1 MAISGYNEYNS
12 AWRFLLIWC
21 DDNESQGPM
30 HTNFKLSMNGEQIV
44 LMRSDGITII
54 DSISFGSQEIDQ
66 SYGRIPDGNQ
76 EWSFMIPTPG
86 LPNIE
91 MFIDRSDLIPEEYH
105 LSQNFPN
112 PFNPSTVIQ
121 YSLPKNNFVYLKII
135 DLEGREV
142 KTLINS
148 FQISGNKSVIWNATN
163 NQGRP
168 VAAGMYFYLIESGE
182 FLSAKKMI
190 LIK

>member
-1 MAISGYNEYNS
+1 M
-12 AWRFLLIWC
+12 
-21 DDNESQGPM
+21 D
-30 HTNFKLSMNGEQIV
+30 GEQIL

-54 DSISFGSQEIDQ
+54 DSISFGPQVIDQ

-76 EWSFMIPTPG
+76 EWSFMDPTPG

-91 MFIDRSDLIPEEYH
+91 LFIDDNNLIPEEYH

-112 PFNPSTVIQ
+112 PFNPSTTIH
-121 YSLPKNNFVYLKII
+121 YSLPKNNFVRLKII

-148 FQISGNKSVIWNATN
+148 FQTKGKKSVIWNAKN

-168 VAAGMYFYLIESGE
+168 ASSGMYFYLIESGE
-182 FLSAKKMI
+182 FSATKKMT